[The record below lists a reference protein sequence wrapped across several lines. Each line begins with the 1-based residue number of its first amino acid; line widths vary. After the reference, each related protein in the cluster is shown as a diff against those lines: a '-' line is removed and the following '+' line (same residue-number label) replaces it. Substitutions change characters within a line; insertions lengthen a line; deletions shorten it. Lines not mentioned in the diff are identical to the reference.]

1 MSRVALFLAG
11 LTFLIGFHPSYAQG
25 QAPRLLDLRIVTVK
39 PDRITEWVG
48 LQQELNAAREEA
60 GMPAREFWQVEIGD
74 LDTFH
79 VFTPIARLGEGELP
93 LPADE
98 AAQWAARVNDTLVS
112 RRNMVLRIHPAS
124 IPPVEGKQYDF
135 ATVRTR
141 VAGKD
146 HFADLNNWYGEKWY
160 PFHREAG
167 SEGML
172 LTQIAYG
179 GNSRTMYSVDL
190 DEDLDTLNAPPGIP
204 LAEAQEILAEGG
216 SYVELA
222 SQILLRRRHDLS
234 PGSALGAQP

>member
-1 MSRVALFLAG
+1 MSRVAFFLVG
-11 LTFLIGFHPSYAQG
+11 LTFLIGFHPSHAQG

-39 PDRITEWVG
+39 PNRIAEWVG
-48 LQQELNAAREEA
+48 LQQELNEAREEA
-60 GMPAREFWQVEIGD
+60 GLSARDFWQVEIGD

-79 VFTPIARLGEGELP
+79 IFTPIARLGEGEMP

-135 ATVRTR
+135 AVVRTR
-141 VAGKD
+141 VAAKD
-146 HFADLNNWYGEKWY
+146 HFADLSSWYGEKWY
-160 PFHREAG
+160 PFQREAG
-167 SEGML
+167 SEAML
-172 LTQIAYG
+172 LTQIVYA

-190 DEDLDTLNAPPGIP
+190 VEDWDAVNAPPRLP
-204 LAEAQEILAEGG
+204 PAESQQLRAEGG

-234 PGSALGAQP
+234 PESALGAQP

>member
-1 MSRVALFLAG
+1 MSRVALLLAG
-11 LTFLIGFHPSYAQG
+11 LIVLVGFHPSYAQG
-25 QAPRLLDLRIVTVK
+25 QPRLLDLRIVTVK
-39 PDRITEWVG
+39 PNQVTEWVE

-60 GMPAREFWQVEIGD
+60 GLAAREFWQVEIGD

-79 VFTPIARLGEGELP
+79 ILTPIARLGEGELP

-135 ATVRTR
+135 AVVRTR
-141 VAGKD
+141 VAARG
-146 HFADLNNWYGEKWY
+146 HTTDLINWYGQKWY

-167 SEGML
+167 SEAML
-172 LTQIAYG
+172 LTQIVYT
-179 GNSRTMYSVDL
+179 GNARTMYSINLAADWAAVN
-190 DEDLDTLNAPPGIP
+190 TPPSLP
-204 LAEAQEILAEGG
+204 PAETRELLAEGG
-216 SYVELA
+216 SYVEVA

-234 PGSALGAQP
+234 PASALGAQP

>member
-11 LTFLIGFHPSYAQG
+11 LTLLIGFHPSHAQG

-39 PDRITEWVG
+39 PNRIAEWVG
-48 LQQELNAAREEA
+48 LQQELNEAREVA
-60 GMPAREFWQVEIGD
+60 GLSARDFWQVEIGD

-79 VFTPIARLGEGELP
+79 IFTPIARLGEGEMP

-135 ATVRTR
+135 AVVRTR
-141 VAGKD
+141 VAAKD
-146 HFADLNNWYGEKWY
+146 HFADLSSWYGEKWY
-160 PFHREAG
+160 PFQREAG
-167 SEGML
+167 SEAML
-172 LTQIAYG
+172 LTQIVYA

-190 DEDLDTLNAPPGIP
+190 AEDWDAVNAPPRLP
-204 LAEAQEILAEGG
+204 PAESQQLRAEGG

-234 PGSALGAQP
+234 PESALGAQP

>member
-1 MSRVALFLAG
+1 MSRVTLFLVG
-11 LTFLIGFHPSYAQG
+11 LTLLIGFHPSHAQG
-25 QAPRLLDLRIVTVK
+25 QAPGLLDLRIVTVK
-39 PDRITEWVG
+39 PNRIAEWVE

-60 GMPAREFWQVEIGD
+60 GMAAREFWQVEIGD

-79 VFTPIARLGEGELP
+79 IFTPIARLGEGELP

-112 RRNMVLRIHPAS
+112 RRSMVLRIHPAS

-141 VAGKD
+141 VAGTG
-146 HFADLNNWYGEKWY
+146 HFADLSNWYGEKWY

-167 SEGML
+167 SEAML
-172 LTQIAYG
+172 LTQIING

-190 DEDLDTLNAPPGIP
+190 AEDWDAVNAPPRFP
-204 LAEAQEILAEGG
+204 PAEARQILAEGG
-216 SYVELA
+216 SYVVLA

-234 PGSALGAQP
+234 PN

>member
-1 MSRVALFLAG
+1 MSIWLRNLSVFLAG
-11 LTFLIGFHPSYAQG
+11 LTLLIGFHTSYAQG
-25 QAPRLLDLRIVTVK
+25 QLRLLDLRIVTVK
-39 PDRITEWVG
+39 PNRITEWAG

-79 VFTPIARLGEGELP
+79 IFTPIARLGEGELP
-93 LPADE
+93 LPADK
-98 AAQWAARVNDTLVS
+98 AAQWAARVNDTVVS
-112 RRNMVLRIHPAS
+112 RRSMVLRIHPAS

-141 VAGKD
+141 VAGRG
-146 HFADLNNWYGEKWY
+146 HFADLSNWYGEKWY
-160 PFHREAG
+160 PFQREAG

-172 LTQIAYG
+172 LTQIVYG

-190 DEDLDTLNAPPGIP
+190 AEDRDTLNAPPRLP
-204 LAEAQEILAEGG
+204 PAESQELRAEGG

-234 PGSALGAQP
+234 PN

>member
-11 LTFLIGFHPSYAQG
+11 LTLLIGFHPSHAQG

-39 PDRITEWVG
+39 PNRIAEWVG
-48 LQQELNAAREEA
+48 LQQELNEAREEA
-60 GMPAREFWQVEIGD
+60 GLSARDFWQVEIGD

-79 VFTPIARLGEGELP
+79 IFTPIARLGEGELP

-135 ATVRTR
+135 AVVRTR
-141 VAGKD
+141 VAAKD
-146 HFADLNNWYGEKWY
+146 HFADLSSWYGEKWY
-160 PFHREAG
+160 PFQREAG
-167 SEGML
+167 SEAML
-172 LTQIAYG
+172 LTQIVYA
-179 GNSRTMYSVDL
+179 GNSRTMYSVAL
-190 DEDLDTLNAPPGIP
+190 AEDWDAVNAPSRLPP
-204 LAEAQEILAEGG
+204 AESQQLRAEGG

-234 PGSALGAQP
+234 PESALGAQP

>member
-11 LTFLIGFHPSYAQG
+11 LTLLIGFHPSHAQG

-39 PDRITEWVG
+39 PNRIAEWVG
-48 LQQELNAAREEA
+48 LQQELNEAREEA
-60 GMPAREFWQVEIGD
+60 GLSARDFWQVEIGD

-79 VFTPIARLGEGELP
+79 IFTPIARLGEGEMP

-135 ATVRTR
+135 AVVRTR
-141 VAGKD
+141 VAAKD
-146 HFADLNNWYGEKWY
+146 HFADLSSWYGEKWY
-160 PFHREAG
+160 PFQREAG
-167 SEGML
+167 SEAML
-172 LTQIAYG
+172 LTQIVYA
-179 GNSRTMYSVDL
+179 GNSRTMYSVGL
-190 DEDLDTLNAPPGIP
+190 VEDWDAVNAPPSLP
-204 LAEAQEILAEGG
+204 PAESQQLRAEGG

-234 PGSALGAQP
+234 PESALGAQP

>member
-11 LTFLIGFHPSYAQG
+11 LTLLIGFHPSHAQG

-39 PDRITEWVG
+39 PNRIAEWVG
-48 LQQELNAAREEA
+48 LQQELNEAREEA
-60 GMPAREFWQVEIGD
+60 GLSARDFWQVEIGD

-79 VFTPIARLGEGELP
+79 IFTPIARLGEGEMP

-135 ATVRTR
+135 AVVRTR
-141 VAGKD
+141 VAAKD
-146 HFADLNNWYGEKWY
+146 HFADLSSWYGEKWY
-160 PFHREAG
+160 PFQREAG
-167 SEGML
+167 SEAML
-172 LTQIAYG
+172 LTQIVYA

-190 DEDLDTLNAPPGIP
+190 VEDWDAVNAPPRLP
-204 LAEAQEILAEGG
+204 PAESQQLRAEGG

-234 PGSALGAQP
+234 PESALGAQP

>member
-1 MSRVALFLAG
+1 MSRVTLFLAG
-11 LTFLIGFHPSYAQG
+11 LTLLIGFHPSYAQG
-25 QAPRLLDLRIVTVK
+25 QAPGLLDLRIVTVK
-39 PDRITEWVG
+39 PNRIAEWVE

-60 GMPAREFWQVEIGD
+60 GMSAREFWQVEIGD

-79 VFTPIARLGEGELP
+79 IFTPIARLGEGELP

-141 VAGKD
+141 VAGTG
-146 HFADLNNWYGEKWY
+146 HFADLSNWYGEKWY

-167 SEGML
+167 SEAML
-172 LTQIAYG
+172 LTQIING

-190 DEDLDTLNAPPGIP
+190 AEDWDTVNAPPRFP
-204 LAEAQEILAEGG
+204 RAEAQEILAEGG
-216 SYVELA
+216 SYVVLA

-234 PGSALGAQP
+234 PN

>member
-11 LTFLIGFHPSYAQG
+11 LTLLIGFHPSHAQG

-39 PDRITEWVG
+39 PNRIAEWVG
-48 LQQELNAAREEA
+48 LQQELNEAREEA
-60 GMPAREFWQVEIGD
+60 GLSARDFWQVEIGD

-79 VFTPIARLGEGELP
+79 IFTPIARLGEGEMP

-135 ATVRTR
+135 AVVRTR
-141 VAGKD
+141 VAAKD
-146 HFADLNNWYGEKWY
+146 HFADLSSWYGEKWY
-160 PFHREAG
+160 PFQREAG
-167 SEGML
+167 SEAML
-172 LTQIAYG
+172 LTQIVYA
-179 GNSRTMYSVDL
+179 GNSRTMYSVGL
-190 DEDLDTLNAPPGIP
+190 VEDWDAVNAPPRLP
-204 LAEAQEILAEGG
+204 PAESQQLRAEGG

-234 PGSALGAQP
+234 PESALGAQP

>member
-11 LTFLIGFHPSYAQG
+11 LTLLIGFHPSHAQG

-39 PDRITEWVG
+39 PNRIAEWVG
-48 LQQELNAAREEA
+48 LQQELNEAREEA
-60 GMPAREFWQVEIGD
+60 GLSARDFWQVEIGD

-79 VFTPIARLGEGELP
+79 IFTPIARLGEGEMP

-135 ATVRTR
+135 AVVRTR
-141 VAGKD
+141 VAAKD
-146 HFADLNNWYGEKWY
+146 HFADLSSWYGEKWY
-160 PFHREAG
+160 PFQREAG
-167 SEGML
+167 SEAML
-172 LTQIAYG
+172 LTQIVYA

-190 DEDLDTLNAPPGIP
+190 VEDWDAVNAPSSLPP
-204 LAEAQEILAEGG
+204 AESQQLRAEGG

-234 PGSALGAQP
+234 LESALGAQP